1 MKSLSFKMDVFLL
14 HNWSQC
20 LRMRTFLDKIQI
32 LFKRIGTPFLKW
44 GRISLLLSNFSFL
57 NLTDNMVK
65 VIRVF
70 DFLSYLKFM
79 WSKFTLLG
87 TNEVQ
92 SPHWALK
99 WSLNSYIYIF
109 FPCGY
114 SHVQVLTILIWL
126 RGLKPFNPFQLCRN
140 LFLLISICSE
150 VWHW

>member
-1 MKSLSFKMDVFLL
+1 MCELVSCALWLIKQMKSLSFKMDVFLL

-79 WSKFTLLG
+79 WSKVTLLG

-109 FPCGY
+109 
-114 SHVQVLTILIWL
+114 SLQVLTCS
-126 RGLKPFNPFQLCRN
+126 GFNHSHMITWFKA
-140 LFLLISICSE
+140 F
-150 VWHW
+150 